1 MSEHTPGPWFVV
13 ETEILGTCIRPNTD
27 GGGIAKDGSYLS
39 IYVYTSEDAAR
50 QASAHLIAAAPD
62 MYAALKRQQDNIRRW
77 LATGVP
83 ATEEESKQ
91 ISDQIDAAIAKAEGR
106 T

>member
-1 MSEHTPGPWFVV
+1 MNAHTPGPWFYSFESVDPEWAIV
-13 ETEILGTCIRPNTD
+13 ITVGGTVIANVNADHRQQANTD
-27 GGGIAKDGSYLS
+27 
-39 IYVYTSEDAAR
+39 
-50 QASAHLIAAAPD
+50 LIVAAPE

-91 ISDQIDAAIAKAEGR
+91 ISDQIDAAIAKAEGQS
-106 T
+106 

>member
-1 MSEHTPGPWFVV
+1 VNADH
-13 ETEILGTCIRPNTD
+13 RQQANTD
-27 GGGIAKDGSYLS
+27 
-39 IYVYTSEDAAR
+39 
-50 QASAHLIAAAPD
+50 LIVAAPE

-91 ISDQIDAAIAKAEGR
+91 ISDQIDAAIAKAEGQS
-106 T
+106 